1 LASAIASTNPPI
13 GTEPSGRQP
22 PLIRQPTAPFA
33 LIFLHVLTKVW
44 GDVAGIIVS
53 KSFPPQWLQF
63 NEQELPVIEIEGKA
77 FREDRKYLFS

>member
-1 LASAIASTNPPI
+1 M
-13 GTEPSGRQP
+13 
-22 PLIRQPTAPFA
+22 
-33 LIFLHVLTKVW
+33 
-44 GDVAGIIVS
+44 AGIIVS